1 MFKRLM
7 KTFFNGQSE
16 VSRGPDESINE
27 HPNFRAVRPNA
38 AAVHYPPQDP
48 GLTCPSAKRMVDSQ
62 SEITSKLKLHAAVAP
77 ELYSERFATPIQN
90 LAAIVA
96 NLPGSASGVFAGE
109 GGMFRASLEMA
120 FNCFRA
126 SDGRIFT
133 GASTVEE
140 RHLLEGRW
148 RYVCFAAGLLYPL
161 GAPLQ
166 NMQVLNAKA
175 QRWAPELDAL
185 VEWIH
190 EGNQYWVTWFTEHS
204 EPGPSALAG
213 MLVHKVL
220 GRKNIDWLNSGSP
233 EMIRRLVEVATGS
246 PAASSL
252 IAASVIKD
260 VWASIHQR
268 ETARLHQ
275 NYGRLVVGS
284 HTSPYLIDSMV
295 VLARD
300 KWKINEKTLF
310 VDAQGVYL
318 EWPVAAH
325 DIIEYCATRGYAGIP
340 ASESALLA
348 MLMSSKL
355 VASSIDGV
363 AIEEIAN
370 QDGEIVGAV
379 KLAKPGLLI
388 DDMSSFQKPN
398 TRPISL
404 AAVVAADPIAAPSPE
419 KTKPQAKTS
428 KPATA
433 STNEQRPTLDTL
445 VIDENSEEIESPSTT
460 LLKQTTLDSP
470 TVNPA
475 LHTPAAASEANKPD
489 AVQMPAAAPAKQAKQ
504 KNAPAPFVEGEVV
517 NYTSQIPK
525 DIADRLK
532 PHSVEV
538 LGKIIHAWKTKSH
551 GGPVM
556 RMTSS
561 GAAIEQEFI
570 LGTSTRAVD
579 AVLDWA
585 GQGLLY
591 IDPGRQ
597 GVKFHQIATVDGGQT
612 KISCIVFSNGAC
624 KSLGIT

>member
-1 MFKRLM
+1 MRKL
-7 KTFFNGQSE
+7 FNGPSE
-16 VSRGPDESINE
+16 VSPGSDEAVNA
-27 HPNFRAVRPNA
+27 HPNFHPVRSNSG
-38 AAVHYPPQDP
+38 AVHYPPQDP

-62 SEITSKLKLHAAVAP
+62 AEIASKLKLHAAVTP
-77 ELYSERFATPIQN
+77 ELYAERFATPIHN
-90 LAAIVA
+90 LAGIVA

-133 GASTVEE
+133 GSSTVEE

-166 NMQVLNAKA
+166 NMQVINAQA
-175 QRWAPELDAL
+175 ERWAPELDAI
-185 VEWIH
+185 VDWIQ

-300 KWKINEKTLF
+300 KWKVNAKTLF
-310 VDAQGVYL
+310 VDGEGVYL
-318 EWPVAAH
+318 EWPVAAR
-325 DIIEYCATRGYAGIP
+325 DIIEYCASRGYAGIP

-355 VASSIDGV
+355 VAASLDGV

-379 KLAKPGLLI
+379 KLSKPGLLI
-388 DDMSSFQKPN
+388 DDMAQFQKPN

-404 AAVVAADPIAAPSPE
+404 AAVVAADPVTAPSPE
-419 KTKPQAKTS
+419 KPKTPAKTT
-428 KPATA
+428 KTA
-433 STNEQRPTLDTL
+433 PPVEIEKRPTLDTL
-445 VIDENSEEIESPSTT
+445 VIDEESEESEPPNTT

-470 TVNPA
+470 TI
-475 LHTPAAASEANKPD
+475 TPV
-489 AVQMPAAAPAKQAKQ
+489 VQAPEAAPQ
-504 KNAPAPFVEGEVV
+504 
-517 NYTSQIPK
+517 
-525 DIADRLK
+525 
-532 PHSVEV
+532 HC
-538 LGKIIHAWKTKSH
+538 
-551 GGPVM
+551 
-556 RMTSS
+556 
-561 GAAIEQEFI
+561 AA
-570 LGTSTRAVD
+570 
-579 AVLDWA
+579 
-585 GQGLLY
+585 
-591 IDPGRQ
+591 
-597 GVKFHQIATVDGGQT
+597 
-612 KISCIVFSNGAC
+612 
-624 KSLGIT
+624 